1 MIELTLKKNI
11 MSLKNSYVTSDYME
25 WDSMLSLVRKLYR
38 DKEYRLSLLIG
49 CGSFFGLR
57 ISDLLTLTWS
67 MLLDGHSF
75 AIIEK
80 KTGKRREIKI
90 NSNFQKH
97 IADCCMALGVTDKNE
112 KCFISRKKTV
122 YSTQRINVLFKL
134 IKSKYNLKIEHF
146 STHSMRKTFGRRV
159 VEAAGENSE
168 FALIKLS
175 ELFNHADV
183 MTTRRYLGL
192 RTQELLETYDML
204 SF

>member
-1 MIELTLKKNI
+1 MNI
-11 MSLKNSYVTSDYME
+11 MSLKNSCVTSDYME

-57 ISDLLTLTWS
+57 ISDLLTLTWE
-67 MLLDGHSF
+67 MLLDGEKF
-75 AIIEK
+75 MIIEK
-80 KTGKRREIKI
+80 KTGKRREIKV
-90 NSNFQKH
+90 NGDFQKH
-97 IADCCMALGVTDKNE
+97 IADCCKALAITDKNE

-122 YSTQRINVLFKL
+122 YSTQRINILFKN
-134 IKSKYNLKIEHF
+134 IKSKYGLKVEHF
-146 STHSMRKTFGRRV
+146 STHSMRKTFGRKV
-159 VEAAGENSE
+159 VESAGENSE

-175 ELFNHADV
+175 ELFNHSDI

-192 RTQELLETYDML
+192 RSQELLETYDML

>member
-1 MIELTLKKNI
+1 M
-11 MSLKNSYVTSDYME
+11 
-25 WDSMLSLVRKLYR
+25 YR

-122 YSTQRINVLFKL
+122 YSTQRINVLFKS

>member
-1 MIELTLKKNI
+1 
-11 MSLKNSYVTSDYME
+11 MSLKNSYVTSDYLE
-25 WDSMLSLVRKLYR
+25 WDSMLSLVRKLHR

-67 MLLDGHSF
+67 TLLDGDKF
-75 AIIEK
+75 IITEK
-80 KTGKRREIKI
+80 KTGKRREIKV

-97 IADCCMALGVTDKNE
+97 IADCCMALAITDKNE
-112 KCFISRKKTV
+112 KCFISRKKVV
-122 YSTQRINVLFKL
+122 YSTQRINVLFKEV
-134 IKSKYNLKIEHF
+134 KSQYGLKIDHF
-146 STHSMRKTFGRRV
+146 STHSMRKTFGRKV

-175 ELFNHADV
+175 ELFNHSDIQ
-183 MTTRRYLGL
+183 TTRRYLGL
-192 RTQELLETYDML
+192 RSEELMETYELL

>member
-1 MIELTLKKNI
+1 

-25 WDSMLSLVRKLYR
+25 WDTMLALIRKLYR

-57 ISDLLTLTWS
+57 ISDILTLTWS
-67 MLLDGHSF
+67 ILLDNEKF
-75 AIIEK
+75 IVIEK

-90 NSNFQKH
+90 NANFQKH
-97 IADCCMALGVTDKNE
+97 IIDCYKALGVMDKDE

-122 YSTQRINVLFKL
+122 YSTQRINVLFKS
-134 IKSKYNLKIEHF
+134 IKSKYNLKIGHF

-175 ELFNHADV
+175 ELFNHSDV
-183 MTTRRYLGL
+183 KTTRRYLAL
-192 RTQELLETYDML
+192 RTEELLETYDLL

>member
-1 MIELTLKKNI
+1 
-11 MSLKNSYVTSDYME
+11 MSLKNSYVTSDYIE
-25 WDSMLSLVRKLYR
+25 WDTMLSLVRKLYR
-38 DKEYRLSLLIG
+38 DKEYRLSLFAG

-57 ISDLLTLTWS
+57 ISDILTLTWS
-67 MLLDGHSF
+67 MLLDDERF
-75 AIIEK
+75 VIIEK

-97 IADCCMALGVTDKNE
+97 IADCYMALNITDKNE
-112 KCFISRKKTV
+112 KCFISRKKMV
-122 YSTQRINVLFKL
+122 YSTQRINVLFKS

-146 STHSMRKTFGRRV
+146 STHSMRKTFGRKV

-168 FALIKLS
+168 FALVKLS

-183 MTTRRYLGL
+183 MTTRKYLGL
-192 RTQELLETYDML
+192 RSKELLETYDML

>member
-1 MIELTLKKNI
+1 
-11 MSLKNSYVTSDYME
+11 MSLKNSYVTSDYIE
-25 WDSMLSLVRKLYR
+25 WDTMLSLVRKLYR

-57 ISDLLTLTWS
+57 ISDILTLTWS
-67 MLLDGHSF
+67 MLLDN
-75 AIIEK
+75 EK
-80 KTGKRREIKI
+80 FVITEQKTGKRREIRVYC
-90 NSNFQKH
+90 NFQKH
-97 IADCCMALGVTDKNE
+97 IADCYMALNITDKNE
-112 KCFISRKKTV
+112 KCFISRKKMV
-122 YSTQRINVLFKL
+122 YSTQRINVLFKS

-146 STHSMRKTFGRRV
+146 STHSMRKTFGRKV

-183 MTTRRYLGL
+183 MTTRKYLGL
-192 RTQELLETYDML
+192 RSKELLETYDML